1 MSKIDE
7 GTLLTLTCTNSQK
20 CIFTYTYTHIY
31 IYVYI
36 CIYIYVYIYTYI
48 CIYIHVYTYTA
59 KAAARGTSMFEI
71 DEATLAQLKVGKQA
85 ATLHMSEHPVSNG
98 MLSL

>member
-1 MSKIDE
+1 M
-7 GTLLTLTCTNSQK
+7 
-20 CIFTYTYTHIY
+20 Y
-31 IYVYI
+31 I
-36 CIYIYVYIYTYI
+36 
-48 CIYIHVYTYTA
+48 YTA

-98 MLSL
+98 MLSLRKEQYVSYEKGLYPMKRDLYSMKRARKM

>member
-1 MSKIDE
+1 MYID
-7 GTLLTLTCTNSQK
+7 
-20 CIFTYTYTHIY
+20 IDIY
-31 IYVYI
+31 IYSHMYI
-36 CIYIYVYIYTYI
+36 
-48 CIYIHVYTYTA
+48 YTA

-98 MLSL
+98 MLSLRKEP